1 MRVGKVILTATL
13 LSCLAQAQTTG
24 PAPPGVGNQTAIND
38 MPVKEPS
45 TWPVPRTDWGSGC
58 GLRAGRGQGLGLGLG
73 PIGIPRNPRL
83 RQQLGI
89 TEDQAAKID
98 SAQLEFAKQE
108 IQRRAAL
115 RTKRLELAALLRAE
129 NTDRGAIAQKLR
141 DINEL
146 ELQTRLAWFDHSL
159 AVRNL
164 LTPEQRERFKQ
175 LQQERLAR
183 QFRDRL
189 GPRRGPRWW
198 RGGPQPPGA
207 PAPPA
212 ARPPAPPVER

>member
-1 MRVGKVILTATL
+1 MLV
-13 LSCLAQAQTTG
+13 Q
-24 PAPPGVGNQTAIND
+24 
-38 MPVKEPS
+38 EPS
-45 TWPVPRTDWGSGC
+45 TWPAPCPGWRSGC
-58 GLRAGRGQGLGLGLG
+58 GLRAGRGLGLGLGLG
-73 PIGIPRNPRL
+73 PIGIPRNPAL

-129 NTDRGAIAQKLR
+129 NTDRGAIERKLR
-141 DINEL
+141 EINEL
-146 ELQTRLAWFDHSL
+146 ELQTRLAQFDHSL

-164 LTPEQRERFKQ
+164 LTAEQRERLKQ
-175 LQQERLAR
+175 LHQKRLAR
-183 QFRDRL
+183 QFRDRP
-189 GPRRGPRWW
+189 GPRRGPRW
-198 RGGPQPPGA
+198 GHGSPQPRRA

>member
-1 MRVGKVILTATL
+1 MRVGKVILTAIL
-13 LSCLAQAQTTG
+13 LSCLAQAQTTTS
-24 PAPPGVGNQTAIND
+24 APPGVGNQTTTNELR
-38 MPVKEPS
+38 VQEPS
-45 TWPVPRTDWGSGC
+45 TWPVPRTYWRSGC
-58 GLRAGRGQGLGLGLG
+58 GLDAGRGQGLGLG

-129 NTDRGAIAQKLR
+129 NTDRGAIERKLR
-141 DINEL
+141 EINEL

-159 AVRNL
+159 TVRNL
-164 LTPEQRERFKQ
+164 LTAEQRERLKQ

-183 QFRDRL
+183 QFRDRP
-189 GPRRGPRWW
+189 GPRRGPRW
-198 RGGPQPPGA
+198 RHDRPQPLGA